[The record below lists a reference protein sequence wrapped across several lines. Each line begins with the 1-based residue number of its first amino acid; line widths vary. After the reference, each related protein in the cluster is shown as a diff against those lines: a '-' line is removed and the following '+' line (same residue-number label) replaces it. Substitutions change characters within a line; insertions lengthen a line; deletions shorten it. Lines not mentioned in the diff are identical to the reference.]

1 MMVYSTY
8 SKAGRE
14 RAAVYTDHC
23 SLLST
28 EAKRIRQK
36 HNKNILIDCVLSFVG
51 SFCIFGV
58 ILLVPLS

>member
-8 SKAGRE
+8 SKAGR
-14 RAAVYTDHC
+14 RTAVYTDHC
-23 SLLST
+23 SLLSP

-36 HNKNILIDCVLSFVG
+36 QNKNILIDCVLSFVG

>member
-8 SKAGRE
+8 SKAAR
-14 RAAVYTDHC
+14 RAPVYTDQC

-36 HNKNILIDCVLSFVG
+36 QNKNILIDCVLSFVG

>member
-8 SKAGRE
+8 SKAVR
-14 RAAVYTDHC
+14 RASVYTDQC
-23 SLLST
+23 SLLAT

-36 HNKNILIDCVLSFVG
+36 QNKNILIDCVLSFVG

>member
-8 SKAGRE
+8 SKAARRE
-14 RAAVYTDHC
+14 AVYTDQC

-36 HNKNILIDCVLSFVG
+36 QNKNILIDCVLSFVG